1 MSMTDDLLGDERVGA
16 LLETL
21 EAASGGRRFEAT
33 RETAAGLAELTLSGR
48 ARALAGGIARDVSG
62 GHAQLAHIV
71 RSALG
76 NPGFEGFAL
85 WPVGLASSRIALSE
99 GTDES
104 FDSSLALLGEMTKR
118 FTSEF
123 AIRPLLRHD
132 LDRALDRMSV
142 WTRDPD
148 WAVRRL
154 ASEGSRPL
162 LPWAERIPALVADP
176 APTRPILDAL
186 HDDADENVRRSVA
199 NHLND
204 HSRAHPAFA
213 VEVVRGWRAA
223 GGAHVDRV
231 SRHALRTLVKRG
243 DAAALELLG
252 FPPAQLSV
260 SPVEVSPAR
269 VESGGTVAF
278 GAAVENVGADPAPL
292 VIDYVLSFP
301 GARGDER
308 SKVFKIMSRTLGPG
322 ERFEVRASHSFRPIT
337 TRRYYPGRYG
347 VSLQINGV
355 PHPRTD
361 FELG

>member
-16 LLETL
+16 LLEAL

-62 GHAQLAHIV
+62 GHAQLAGIV
-71 RSALG
+71 RTALE
-76 NPGFEGFAL
+76 NPEFEGFAL
-85 WPVGLASSRIALSE
+85 WPVGLASARMALSE
-99 GTDES
+99 GTDEG

-123 AIRPLLRHD
+123 AVRPLLIHD
-132 LDRALDRMSV
+132 LDRALDRMAA
-142 WTRDPD
+142 WTTDSD
-148 WAVRRL
+148 WRVRRL
-154 ASEGSRPL
+154 ASEGTRPL

-213 VEVVRGWRAA
+213 VEVVRGWS
-223 GGAHVDRV
+223 GGEHFERVAH
-231 SRHALRTLVKRG
+231 HALRTLVKRG

-252 FPPAQLSV
+252 FPPVSLAV
-260 SPVEVSPAR
+260 SPLEVSPLR
-269 VESGGTVAF
+269 VATGGAIAF

-308 SKVFKIMSRTLGPG
+308 SKVFKIMRRTLGPG

-361 FELG
+361 FELR